1 MFFWQVVLEELEK
14 KKKKQKLSANQAT
27 KHAKFRYTI
36 KIEPLL

>member
-1 MFFWQVVLEELEK
+1 MFFWQVVLEEIEK
-14 KKKKQKLSANQAT
+14 KKKKKLSAIHAS